1 MFSVLLQM
9 ISMISLQYSIPLS
22 GSLALALSISGGDI
36 MNIIQVGCSVAG
48 RGGYGGDY
56 YGGTHGILVL
66 EQHYTC
72 SFTCNRQNPRQIFH
86 KLNRQK
92 IALSNERYI

>member
-1 MFSVLLQM
+1 MLTQIPQKERINSRFSASEIPHFQMFSVLLPI

-48 RGGYGGDY
+48 RGGYGG
-56 YGGTHGILVL
+56 
-66 EQHYTC
+66 
-72 SFTCNRQNPRQIFH
+72 
-86 KLNRQK
+86 
-92 IALSNERYI
+92 